1 MSLILG
7 GNWCIVLQDSK
18 KIRYL
23 VGWLACTIS
32 ITLVSKRPIIYNLV
46 EIVVLEPFA
55 DSISLPFEST
65 CLLDNKRIKRKRKKR
80 HYLSCFLN
88 SNEQKMLVWFLPTP
102 FPNHPHHDGSQ
113 GSKKIICLRIFTVLD
128 SWTSAILTKQ
138 PTDAV
143 TKNLPGTAN
152 LALAY
157 VWWQYSVFQDK
168 HVPEIGL

>member
-7 GNWCIVLQDSK
+7 GNWCIVLQGSK
-18 KIRYL
+18 KICYP

-65 CLLDNKRIKRKRKKR
+65 CLLDKKIKRKIKKT
-80 HYLSCFLN
+80 LFVFFLKFKWAEN
-88 SNEQKMLVWFLPTP
+88 VNLIPTPTP
-102 FPNHPHHDGSQ
+102 FPPHTHPVMGVSQ
-113 GSKKIICLRIFTVLD
+113 GSKKDNMSNFYCFRSLD
-128 SWTSAILTKQ
+128 ISYPSQA
-138 PTDAV
+138 
-143 TKNLPGTAN
+143 AN
-152 LALAY
+152 WYSHKKSPWDCQLALAY
-157 VWWQYSVFQDK
+157 VWWQYSVLQYK